1 MGGRAAAGDGGGI
14 GRPVPGNGSP
24 RGRHRARARGAGQGD
39 APARGSS
46 CSLRRRS
53 RASSL
58 SARRRFPCPVRRRGL
73 GGRVSEVGRG
83 RFTPITPGGG
93 NAVSG
98 IDPRR
103 VRGCRAPPRRRDSW
117 FPRASPSEYSL
128 ARLDRGSR
136 ARLAPRRV
144 RAPRGVSPPRRFVPP
159 TSPGKR
165 QIRVGGPH
173 NLSRRRDRL
182 ARETRLAPR
191 RRSSPG
197 CRAHARA
204 LLGAHS
210 ARHLGARHA
219 SRSARPR
226 RALVPPALPPR
237 VSARPAPAS
246 DEARRSPRKS
256 LRGASRWRTMRR
268 ISTPCSAWTPGRRRR
283 RYARRIAR
291 RRCAGTQTRIP
302 TIRGGRR

>member
-24 RGRHRARARGAGQGD
+24 RGRHRARARGAGEGD

-58 SARRRFPCPVRRRGL
+58 SARRRFPCPVRRRGG

-117 FPRASPSEYSL
+117 FPRASPSAYSL

-173 NLSRRRDRL
+173 NLSRRDRL
-182 ARETRLAPR
+182 ARETRLRHDDAR
-191 RRSSPG
+191 RRG
-197 CRAHARA
+197 VART
-204 LLGAHS
+204 LGRFS
-210 ARHLGARHA
+210 ARTRRGTSGRVTRVAPLALGARSCLPPFPRA
-219 SRSARPR
+219 SPRARPR
-226 RALVPPALPPR
+226 PR
-237 VSARPAPAS
+237 TKPV
-246 DEARRSPRKS
+246 EARGSP
-256 LRGASRWRTMRR
+256 
-268 ISTPCSAWTPGRRRR
+268 SAAPRD
-283 RYARRIAR
+283 
-291 RRCAGTQTRIP
+291 
-302 TIRGGRR
+302 GGR